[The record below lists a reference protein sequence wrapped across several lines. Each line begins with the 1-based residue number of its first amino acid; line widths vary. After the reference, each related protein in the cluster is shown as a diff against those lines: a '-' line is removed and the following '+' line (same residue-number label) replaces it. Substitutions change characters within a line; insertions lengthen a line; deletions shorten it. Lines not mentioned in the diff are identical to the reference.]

1 VNNMQYNMQHEKDKH
16 SEGMKLVASLTSK
29 GDRSSFVKE
38 VMKMPEGE
46 NILDCIQCGLCAGSC
61 PTRFAMDYSPMQIIK
76 MVHLGMREKVLSSS
90 TIWIC
95 STCYTCYT
103 RCPRAINITT
113 LMMSLRNLA
122 IEENFVDKNGIKP
135 KFHRSFFEIV
145 NKYGRL
151 HEPELFTKILKKS
164 DLKSLFH
171 NAALGWRLWRRG
183 KLQIRAPKIEQGTD
197 LFNILER
204 TSEEGS

>member
-1 VNNMQYNMQHEKDKH
+1 MRREKGK
-16 SEGMKLVASLTSK
+16 SGGAMKLVASLTSRRAK
-29 GDRSSFVKE
+29 SDFVRE
-38 VMKMPEGE
+38 VMKMRGGE

-61 PTRFAMDYSPMQIIK
+61 PTRFDMDYSPMQIIK
-76 MVHLGMREKVLSSS
+76 MVHLGMREEVLSSS

-95 STCYTCYT
+95 STCYTCAT
-103 RCPRAINITT
+103 RCPRAIDITS

-122 IEENFVDKNGIKP
+122 IRENLVADGAKP
-135 KFHRSFFEIV
+135 NFYKSFFEIV

-164 DLKSLFH
+164 DIRSIFH
-171 NAALGWRLWRRG
+171 NAALGWRLWRKG
-183 KLQIRAPKIEQGTD
+183 KLQMRAPRIRQSAD
-197 LFNILER
+197 LFKILER

>member
-1 VNNMQYNMQHEKDKH
+1 MQHNVPHEKDEP

-38 VMKMPEGE
+38 VMKMLGGE

-76 MVHLGMREKVLSSS
+76 MMHLGMREKVLSSS
-90 TIWIC
+90 TIWVC

-103 RCPRAINITT
+103 RCPRAINLTT

-122 IEENFVDKNGIKP
+122 IKENLVDKNGVKP

-151 HEPELFTKILKKS
+151 HEPELFTRILKKS
-164 DLKSLFH
+164 DLRSLFH
-171 NAALGWRLWRRG
+171 NAALGWRLWRKG
-183 KLQIRAPKIEQGTD
+183 KLQIRAPKIEQSND
-197 LFNILER
+197 LFNILEK
-204 TSEEGS
+204 TSEEES